1 MRLVARLLLFFVLAQ
16 VFGIFTGIVVLFDLS
31 TNPYV
36 ASLVVTSDTEDP
48 LNALF
53 FLVYI
58 LLGAVVMMVFIR
70 FFKMPLIF
78 RLLEFMLLSGATSIV
93 FYSFLRLAFSFEISM
108 AAGVVL
114 GLLLALM
121 KYFRPGIKNAAVILA
136 TAGVGVVFG
145 VSLGM
150 IPLIIFL
157 VLLSVYDYSAVF
169 FTKHMVELADYIVKK
184 DLAFTVT
191 ATEML
196 PGRKQRRLDLGTG
209 DLIAPIML
217 EVSALA
223 YHPMASVFVFLGAVI
238 SMGVFLGL
246 VWKKRMV
253 LPALPPIVG
262 GMIIFL
268 LLGMLLGF
276 Y

>member
-191 ATEML
+191 AS
-196 PGRKQRRLDLGTG
+196 RLIKFTR
-209 DLIAPIML
+209 AHNP
-217 EVSALA
+217 
-223 YHPMASVFVFLGAVI
+223 
-238 SMGVFLGL
+238 
-246 VWKKRMV
+246 
-253 LPALPPIVG
+253 
-262 GMIIFL
+262 
-268 LLGMLLGF
+268 
-276 Y
+276 